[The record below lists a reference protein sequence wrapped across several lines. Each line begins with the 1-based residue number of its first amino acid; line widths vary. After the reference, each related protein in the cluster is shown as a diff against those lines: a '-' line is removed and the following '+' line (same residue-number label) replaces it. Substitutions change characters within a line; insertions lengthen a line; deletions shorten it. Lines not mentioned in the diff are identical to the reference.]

1 MYYFTANRVYRY
13 LTFLLILHVASTAV
27 AQKMIEVS
35 SPDKKLALQCSL
47 DASGKVFYS
56 IKYKGAALLQPSRMG
71 IMRDDGDFSSGLSL
85 IAASGMQLVKDSYT
99 SFNAKKSRISYT
111 ANKRVISLKNGDGKK
126 MNIIFQVSDNGAA
139 FRYEF
144 PGSANGVKVIKE
156 EFTTYHFDK
165 TAKAWLQPMSVAK
178 TGWEKSNPA
187 YEEHYKQD
195 IAVGTPSK
203 AGWVYPALFKTG
215 DTWLL
220 ISETSLD
227 SNYCG
232 TRLIN
237 DSASSEYKV
246 GFPDPREIF
255 TGGGILPRST
265 LPWQSPWRIITIG
278 SLKTIAE
285 STLGTDLA
293 KPAIK
298 MDMSFVKPGK
308 ASWSWINSK
317 DDFIIYDEQKKYIDY
332 AADMRWQYCL
342 VDADWDK
349 KIGYDK
355 IKELAAYA
363 ATRNVGLL
371 LWYNSAGDW
380 NTTPYSPRSML
391 LTHEQREKEFSRLQA
406 MGIKGVKI
414 DFFGGDGQS
423 VIKYYHDI
431 LIDAAKHK
439 LLVNFHGATLPRGWQ
454 RTYPHLMTTEAI
466 RGFEMITF
474 GQNDAD
480 AEANHCTMLPFTR
493 NAFDPMD
500 FTPMN
505 LYKIQTKVQRKT
517 SSAFELALSVL
528 FLSGIQHYAES
539 PEGMSH
545 VPDYVKNFLRQ
556 LPNSWDDVRFIDGYP
571 GKYVVIARKSGA
583 KWYISGING
592 DNNSK
597 SVQVPLAL
605 FNKKKATLIAEG
617 HGGELFN
624 RQELPVTPNE
634 TRTIEMPG
642 RGGFVMLLE

>member
-1 MYYFTANRVYRY
+1 MQCFMFKKIYRY
-13 LTFLLILHVASTAV
+13 SIFLLALHFTSAV
-27 AQKMIEVS
+27 GAQKMIPVT
-35 SPDKKLALQCSL
+35 SPDKKLAIQCL
-47 DASGKVFYS
+47 IDADGKIYYT
-56 IKYKGAALLQPSRMG
+56 INYNGTALLEHSRLG
-71 IMRDDGDFSSGLSL
+71 IMREDGDFSSGLSF
-85 IAASGMQLVKDSYT
+85 IAASNIQPVKDSYA
-99 SFNAKKSRISYT
+99 SFNAKKNHISYL
-111 ANKRVISLKNGDGKK
+111 ANKRVISLKNGTNKK
-126 MNIIFQVSDNGAA
+126 MNIIFQLSNNGVA

-144 PGSANGVKVIKE
+144 PGNENGVKVITE
-156 EFTTYHFDK
+156 ELTTYHFDQS
-165 TAKAWLQPMSVAK
+165 TKAWLQPMAVAK
-178 TGWEKSNPA
+178 TGWEKSNPS

-195 IAVGTPSK
+195 IPVGVPSK

-215 DTWLL
+215 DTWVL

-255 TGGGILPRST
+255 TGGGILPHSA
-265 LPWQSPWRIITIG
+265 LPWRSPWRIIVIG

-293 KPAIK
+293 KPAIQINT
-298 MDMSFVKPGK
+298 SYAKPGK

-332 AADMRWQYCL
+332 AADMHWQYCL
-342 VDADWDK
+342 VDADWDI

-363 ATRNVGLL
+363 ATKHVGLL

-380 NTTPYSPRSML
+380 NTTPYHPRSML

-406 MGIKGVKI
+406 MGIKGVKV

-431 LIDAAKHK
+431 LIDAAAHK
-439 LLVNFHGATLPRGWQ
+439 LMVNFHGATLPRGWQ

-466 RGFEMITF
+466 RGFEMVTF
-474 GQNDAD
+474 GQYDAD
-480 AEANHCTMLPFTR
+480 AEANHCAMLPFTR

-539 PEGMSH
+539 PEGMTH
-545 VPDYVKNFLRQ
+545 VPDYVKDFLRQ

-571 GKYVVIARKSGA
+571 GKYVVIARKSGN

-592 DNNSK
+592 ENSPK
-597 SVQVPLAL
+597 SIQLSLAS
-605 FNKKKATLIAEG
+605 FHKKKATLITDG
-617 HGGELFN
+617 HDSELFS
-624 RQELPVTPNE
+624 RQEWLPLGNE
-634 TRTIEMPG
+634 PKTIEMKE
-642 RGGFVMLLE
+642 RGGFVMVLE